1 MYKRL
6 FLLTLVF
13 SLYMASLGF
22 GQTPA
27 GGSTLSISEPSISA
41 STAEVVKY
49 EICGMLS
56 HQHTSTCQSSVY
68 THPVTSEWKP
78 DSSVYIQ
85 IKTQASGYGLARA
98 ILSKVTIDSVDRI
111 GGSAG
116 NASAINSQYVGDC
129 GVISTFWSTHAQAYT
144 DTMTV
149 HCRHY
154 EPAGTVGSTYKW
166 TADGSVEAYSVEW
179 SRSGGGSVGLEV
191 SGGVSG
197 KDPNFTT
204 TLTGSTH
211 KGISSSYSGTATIA
225 KPYPGAGASSEWQ
238 VSSDARCGSDL
249 CTNYDDMTGS
259 HDHHAICGG
268 CGIHIKW
275 KKRPGIHVLHA
286 TCPKPHC
293 DALNVWECSHTCDS
307 GSSSNT
313 DNTPNCSDCTSH
325 CSSPCSCANSGTC
338 GGTVSY
344 HACGEHEISE
354 SGSHS
359 YGTYTCGSHS
369 GYACQ
374 ESNDHK
380 TYISSCTSTNSDGN
394 TCNNSSAYYECS
406 QHSHTYPP
414 SLVACGGASYT
425 GCSGASS
432 RTAHHVPSCS
442 SGCGNGYWTCS
453 STAAYNHE
461 TTFTCRRP
469 GCGSS
474 FTRCTNSTCT
484 SDWGT
489 HAYHWASD

>member
-27 GGSTLSISEPSISA
+27 GESTISIGEPSISA

-56 HQHTSTCQSSVY
+56 HQHTSTCQSSIY
-68 THPVTSEWKP
+68 DHPVTSEWKP

-98 ILSKVTIDSVDRI
+98 LLSKVIIDKKYRI
-111 GGSAG
+111 GGDAG

-129 GVISTFWSTHAQAYT
+129 GVVTGLLPWSARAQAYT

-149 HCRHY
+149 DCRHY
-154 EPAGTVGSTYKW
+154 EPAGTVGSTHEW

-204 TLTGSTH
+204 TITGSTH

-225 KPYPGAGASSEWQ
+225 KPYPGPGASAGWA
-238 VSSDARCGSDL
+238 VSLKAKCGDDL
-249 CTNYDDMTGS
+249 CTVYDDMKGP

-268 CGIHIKW
+268 CGIHIKC
-275 KKRPGIHVLHA
+275 KRRPGTHVLHA

-293 DALNVWECSHTCDS
+293 DALNVWECSHTCGSDS
-307 GSSSNT
+307 GSSTDSTPNCPDCTTHCSSPCNCTNSGTCNGTVTDETPNCPDCTTHCSSPCSCTNSGTCNGTVT
-313 DNTPNCSDCTSH
+313 DNTPNCPDCTSH
-325 CSSPCSCANSGTC
+325 CSSPCSCTNSGTC
-338 GGTVSY
+338 NGAV
-344 HACGEHEISE
+344 
-354 SGSHS
+354 
-359 YGTYTCGSHS
+359 YTPPPPPP
-369 GYACQ
+369 
-374 ESNDHK
+374 
-380 TYISSCTSTNSDGN
+380 TPSTP
-394 TCNNSSAYYECS
+394 T
-406 QHSHTYPP
+406 T
-414 SLVACGGASYT
+414 VACGGASYT

-432 RTAHHVPSCS
+432 RTEHHVPSCGNCS
-442 SGCGNGYWTCS
+442 NSYWTCMSGAVDRHTDVKTCKRSGCGAS
-453 STAAYNHE
+453 L
-461 TTFTCRRP
+461 
-469 GCGSS
+469 
-474 FTRCTNSTCT
+474 TRCQNGPGQCTN
-484 SDWGT
+484 GG
-489 HAYHWASD
+489 YHWL